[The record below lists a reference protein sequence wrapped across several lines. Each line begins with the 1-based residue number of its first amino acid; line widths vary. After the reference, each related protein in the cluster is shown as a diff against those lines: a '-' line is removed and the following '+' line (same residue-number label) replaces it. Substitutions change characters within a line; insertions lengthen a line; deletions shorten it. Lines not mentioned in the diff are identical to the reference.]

1 MPCRRAAVWCERKL
15 WTTNGSL
22 GEESKLWTKAATNL
36 QLESAL
42 SRPFSPKTGPTLVK
56 LFFLNLALNSKLQ
69 PMGRW
74 YHAACDSLG
83 VKENYGQLNG
93 SLVIKEYYGQ
103 QMAAWV

>member
-42 SRPFSPKTGPTLVK
+42 SRPFSPKIGSKLVK
-56 LFFLNLALNSKLQ
+56 LFYLNLALNSILQ
-69 PMGRW
+69 PQPPEWAMPCRR
-74 YHAACDSLG
+74 AAVWVC
-83 VKENYGQLNG
+83 YGQPN
-93 SLVIKEYYGQ
+93 V
-103 QMAAWV
+103 

>member
-1 MPCRRAAVWCERKL
+1 MDNERPWERNQNYGHQRLPLLYKANHLCPVHPPKIDSKPCEC
-15 WTTNGSL
+15 
-22 GEESKLWTKAATNL
+22 
-36 QLESAL
+36 
-42 SRPFSPKTGPTLVK
+42 FY
-56 LFFLNLALNSKLQ
+56 LNSKLQ

-103 QMAAWV
+103 QMAAWL

>member
-1 MPCRRAAVWCERKL
+1 MDNKWQLGYKRKL
-15 WTTNGSL
+15 WTTNGL
-22 GEESKLWTKAATNL
+22 GRGIKIMDTKGCRCSTRPITFVHPPKIDSKPC
-36 QLESAL
+36 EC
-42 SRPFSPKTGPTLVK
+42 FY
-56 LFFLNLALNSKLQ
+56 LNSKLQ